1 MKSHFVISSLIA
13 LVLMVQGAT
22 SAPIPN
28 PKPIEDIYPTQFPD
42 PNLFASTAS
51 ADNSAFLTL
60 LASSFN
66 INDNSAMNSTPK
78 KG

>member
-13 LVLMVQGAT
+13 LVLVVRGAT

-28 PKPIEDIYPTQFPD
+28 PKPIEDLFLTQLPD
-42 PNLFASTAS
+42 ANLFATTPS
-51 ADNSAFLTL
+51 ADNSAMLTL
-60 LASSFN
+60 LASGFD
-66 INDNSAMNSTPK
+66 INDNSAMNRTPK